1 MLERPLAYY
10 TLLEVATIQFQLQ
23 QLCKVDGRDTRIY
36 TKRIVKGGLISE
48 NFSLWLHLQLCQI
61 TILLVYS
68 LYMNIAQDIDY
79 LFLADS
85 SRDND
90 LAHFCLEMDKL

>member
-48 NFSLWLHLQLCQI
+48 HFSVWLHLQKSMPNHYPKYI
-61 TILLVYS
+61 
-68 LYMNIAQDIDY
+68 
-79 LFLADS
+79 
-85 SRDND
+85 
-90 LAHFCLEMDKL
+90 HFR